1 MIEKRKL
8 HRLDSMAI
16 VGLVIFFI
24 LIVRLFFLQIYEGK
38 HYSEMA
44 EGNRMRIFPITAPR
58 GNIYD
63 RNGVLLV
70 TSKPGYSIS
79 ILPYTKQVNAKE
91 IDELAKLTGTS
102 TAVIERRVK
111 EKKDTFELATIKTNA
126 PQEVVAKIR
135 ENPAEFPGVIIEIQ
149 PTRDYLYGTLAAHM
163 FGYVSEIND
172 NELESLKKI
181 GGGAYVVGDI
191 IGKTGLE
198 SVYDADIRGIS
209 GGKRVEVDVSGK
221 PVTTLAEKL
230 CVPGDNMILTID
242 YRIQQAA
249 EQAVDN
255 KLKQLGTKAAA
266 VVVMNP
272 RNGEILAI
280 VSRPTF
286 DPNMFIGGVSQKNW
300 NDYNNNPFRTMENKP
315 ISGEYPPGST
325 FKIIT
330 GTAALELKKITPEEK
345 IFDSGQHWLIPKV
358 NDNGEA
364 LGWISFREGL
374 SKSDNVY
381 FYELGNRL
389 GIDNLEIFARKFG
402 MGVPTGIDLPNESD
416 GLVANRKYKERVYK
430 EDWYLAETF
439 DAAIGQGFN
448 LSTPVQNCEVMSQ
461 IANGGIRY
469 KPFIMKR
476 IVTADGAIV
485 RENQPQQLSKIDF
498 TPSVLQLIRDSLRDV
513 CKPGGTGGYVFG
525 NFPISVAGKT
535 GTAENPHGRDHAWF
549 VAFAPFD
556 NPQLAISVLVEQ
568 GGYGSEAAAPIAR
581 EIIAAAFNL
590 TENDVIGA
598 DAKRHYFGDV
608 F

>member
-1 MIEKRKL
+1 
-8 HRLDSMAI
+8 
-16 VGLVIFFI
+16 
-24 LIVRLFFLQIYEGK
+24 
-38 HYSEMA
+38 
-44 EGNRMRIFPITAPR
+44 
-58 GNIYD
+58 
-63 RNGVLLV
+63 
-70 TSKPGYSIS
+70 
-79 ILPYTKQVNAKE
+79 
-91 IDELAKLTGTS
+91 
-102 TAVIERRVK
+102 
-111 EKKDTFELATIKTNA
+111 
-126 PQEVVAKIR
+126 
-135 ENPAEFPGVIIEIQ
+135 
-149 PTRDYLYGTLAAHM
+149 M

-172 NELESLKKI
+172 NELEAFKKT
-181 GGGAYVVGDI
+181 GSYVAGDI

-198 SVYDADIRGIS
+198 STYDTDIRGIN
-209 GGKRVEVDVSGK
+209 GGKRVEVDVGGK

-230 CVPGDNMILTID
+230 CVPGDNMVLTID

-249 EQAVDN
+249 ERAVDK
-255 KLKQLGTKAAA
+255 KLAMLGTKAAA

-286 DPNMFIGGVSQKNW
+286 DPNMFIGGISQKTW

-325 FKIIT
+325 FKIVT
-330 GTAALELKKITPEEK
+330 GTAALELKKIGPDEK
-345 IFDSGQHWLIPKV
+345 IFDSGRHWLIPKV

-389 GIDNLEIFARKFG
+389 GIDNLEAYARKFG
-402 MGVPTGIDLPNESD
+402 LGAPTGIDLPNESD

-430 EDWYLAETF
+430 EEWYLAETF

-448 LSTPVQNCEVMSQ
+448 LATPIQNCEVMSQ

-476 IVTADGAIV
+476 IVTTDGSTI

-498 TPSVLQLIRDSLRDV
+498 TPAVLQLIRESLRDV

-549 VAFAPFD
+549 VAFAPYD

-581 EIIAAAFNL
+581 DIIAAAFSL
-590 TENDVIGA
+590 TESDIPNA
-598 DAKRHYFGDV
+598 DAVRHYFGDV